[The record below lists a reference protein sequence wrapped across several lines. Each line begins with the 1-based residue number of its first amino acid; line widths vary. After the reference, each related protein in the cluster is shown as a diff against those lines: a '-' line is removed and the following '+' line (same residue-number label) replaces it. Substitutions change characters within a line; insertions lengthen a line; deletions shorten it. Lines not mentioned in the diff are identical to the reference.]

1 MPSSSVQKSPG
12 EPAVDR
18 ADAEAVL
25 GARAELGDA
34 MEPAVVDSFA
44 SKVTGEIR
52 RQMELERS
60 GAARPPTPAAGGVS
74 ANQRVAVAIV
84 SAGVAIPLTAIMM
97 GTGGGLLGSL
107 IVWVGLVALNM
118 VLGIRR

>member
-1 MPSSSVQKSPG
+1 MPSSSVHKSPG
-12 EPAVDR
+12 GPSLNR

-44 SKVTGEIR
+44 SKVTEEIR
-52 RQMELERS
+52 HQMELERS
-60 GAARPPTPAAGGVS
+60 GAARSPAPTAGGVS

-84 SAGVAIPLTAIMM
+84 SVGAAIPLTAIMM

-118 VLGIRR
+118 VLGLRH